1 MGKKSRNQKK
11 EKQFKT
17 REMRKEEIYIVK
29 KKIEELGLSEQMEG
43 IKEFYKLFEEF
54 KETGE
59 SRDGKI
65 KLIGFK
71 RILNYILTNTV
82 GKKCLVNLS
91 YDERV

>member
-1 MGKKSRNQKK
+1 
-11 EKQFKT
+11 
-17 REMRKEEIYIVK
+17 
-29 KKIEELGLSEQMEG
+29 MEG